1 MSSKE
6 HISAWYWAHIIRH
19 RAVITRWTA
28 HYQAFWRLQQVQSA
42 LTAVIEQEMGL
53 PPNEHSFVRG
63 HGVETSRGMTL
74 DEEMDLYELLDFDAE
89 GEAEE
94 GTVDVDDITE
104 SILIE

>member
-19 RAVITRWTA
+19 HAVITRWTA
-28 HYQAFWRLQQVQSA
+28 HYQAFRRLQQ
-42 LTAVIEQEMGL
+42 LTAL
-53 PPNEHSFVRG
+53 PPNEHSFVRS

-104 SILIE
+104 SILVE